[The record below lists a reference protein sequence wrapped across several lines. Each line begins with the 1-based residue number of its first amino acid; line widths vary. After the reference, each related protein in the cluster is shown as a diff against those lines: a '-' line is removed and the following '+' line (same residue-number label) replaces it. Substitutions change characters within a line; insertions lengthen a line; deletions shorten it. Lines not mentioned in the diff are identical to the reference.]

1 VWRVAHIVAP
11 SHANN
16 CIIYNKLKVDSLLHY
31 AVSHCSDGLRANRL
45 AGGFMFNRVTTIT
58 FLATA
63 LFSAVLAAIGCS
75 GKAASIRQEK
85 ARTLA
90 ASAPRTTVAT
100 VAKTVEHV
108 AKPAPRDPTYARYS
122 DPDYGVS
129 FRYPR
134 NFALLDSVEDDDAD
148 SDRMLTWQQ
157 AKEAGAGV
165 RTVDELEADEPG
177 ATLLATIVVPE
188 DAYPNTSFA
197 GGSLQFAVNRYQ
209 TASNCRANLLARS
222 GDAKS
227 SSGTATGQGIAFAWI
242 DTDSGDGN
250 TEFYERNYAGFA
262 NDACYEFFV
271 RVGVAPGPNVSAVQT
286 VSAAQSGANGDN
298 SSVTSE
304 ESAAY
309 RAPNERKLIA
319 HLEKI
324 VTSLQVEPLAASV
337 LDKPKYK
344 AAPVLPAS
352 N

>member
-1 VWRVAHIVAP
+1 
-11 SHANN
+11 
-16 CIIYNKLKVDSLLHY
+16 
-31 AVSHCSDGLRANRL
+31 
-45 AGGFMFNRVTTIT
+45 MFNRVTTIT

-63 LFSAVLAAIGCS
+63 LISAVLAAIGCS
-75 GKAASIRQEK
+75 GKAASIRQDK
-85 ARTLA
+85 ARALA

-108 AKPAPRDPTYARYS
+108 AKPAPRDPIYAKYS

-134 NFALLDSVEDDDAD
+134 NFALLDSADDDAD
-148 SDRMLTWQQ
+148 SDRLLTWQQ

-165 RTVDELEADEPG
+165 RTAEELEADDPG

-209 TASNCRANLLARS
+209 TASSCRANLLARS

-227 SSGTATGQGIAFAWI
+227 PSGTASGQGIAFAWI

-250 TEFYERNYAGFA
+250 TEFYERDYAGFA
-262 NDACYEFFV
+262 NGACYEFFA
-271 RVGVAPGPNVSAVQT
+271 RVGVAPGPGVSALQT
-286 VSAAQSGANGDN
+286 VSAAGTGPDGVSPA
-298 SSVTSE
+298 VKIE
-304 ESAAY
+304 ESATY
-309 RAPNERKLIA
+309 RAPNERKLLA

-324 VTSLQVEPLAASV
+324 VTSLQAEPLAASV

-344 AAPVLPAS
+344 SAPVLPSS